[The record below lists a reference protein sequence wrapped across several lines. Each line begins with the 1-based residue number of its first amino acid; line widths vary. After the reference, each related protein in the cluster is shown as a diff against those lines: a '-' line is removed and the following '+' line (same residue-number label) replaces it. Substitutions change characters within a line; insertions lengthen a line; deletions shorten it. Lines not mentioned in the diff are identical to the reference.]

1 MEESDFAF
9 FENGQAAQICWH
21 QLEKRYGKAFRTCSD
36 SLFSAL
42 ASAADPDR
50 SLVYFARLA
59 EAYGPALF
67 TELEQYPRTL
77 ESLTTLFSASQFL
90 SEILLQNPASLAL
103 FHTRRALTER
113 KTIDRLQAEAEEA
126 MHASS
131 VYEEQMA
138 ALRRYQRNELLRVGA
153 SDLLDLY
160 DLRTVFSQ
168 LSRMA
173 IGLTRAALTLACE
186 QVGRTAEGFVVVAL
200 GKLGGYELNYSSD
213 IDLVFIA
220 RQDAEAYTP
229 LAEKL
234 IEILSRPTREG
245 FLYRVDTR
253 LRPWGRS
260 GPLVSTYAGYLRY
273 LDDHA
278 RLWEKQA
285 LLKFRPIAGDLPLG
299 EELRR
304 EVEERIHRVSAEQVR
319 REIFAMKQRTEEFLR
334 QKGREWGEVKLGIG
348 SIRDIE
354 FVVQALQMTNPHI
367 RTRVTLKAIARL
379 REEGLLSPAEAAVL
393 GEGYIFLRTVEH
405 YLQILDYR
413 QTCSLPSEAKAIA
426 LLARRL
432 GFEGQQAGEN
442 FVARYEQH
450 RGAIRAIFL
459 RKLGQESP
467 AEATPADHDQA
478 VDAHLARMH
487 TSYAESFLPEDI
499 QRHALL
505 AGQLNAERQA
515 IVEAI
520 PIEGGRWRVTIV
532 AYDYPGELSLICGLL
547 FVYGMNILD
556 GLVFTYEPPENNQ
569 QTVGQPG
576 SGYPEKKD
584 GKRKIVDVFTVKPV
598 RPCTP
603 ELWEQYQTDLINLL
617 HLMRTGQQREAR
629 GELAKRV
636 GAAFHTV
643 VGEHTPLLPVEIQI
657 DNETSPRYTVLRIDA
672 PDTMGFLYEFTN
684 ALAFY
689 HIYIARVFVR
699 SAGRRVEDILYVTDE
714 KGRKI
719 TDPQR
724 QRELRAAIVLIKHF
738 THLLPRSPN
747 PETALLH
754 FREFIFKLFQHPN
767 WPDDLASLER
777 PEVLSALARVLGVS
791 DFLWEDFLRMQYAEL
806 FPVVRDVEALQTAK
820 SRAQME
826 RELQESLSGAAA
838 SNMDWRAALN
848 AYKDRE
854 LFRIDMRHILG
865 LTAEFWDFAAELTEL
880 AEVVIQ
886 AALQGCQEELRSQY
900 GEPRREDGTVCP
912 LAVCALGKFGGRELG
927 FASDI
932 ELIVLYDGIGQTDGP
947 RKISSGEYFE
957 RLVEA
962 LLRTIQT
969 RQEGI
974 FHLDLQL
981 RPYGRH
987 GNLAVALDSFRRYYA
1002 PDGPAWA
1009 YERQALVK
1017 LRPILGDETL
1027 IRQVCEL
1034 RDRYVYAGGPFDVV
1048 SMRAMRERQMRHLV
1062 KGGTFNAKYSP
1073 GGLADLEYL
1082 VQGLQINHGSEHPEV
1097 RAPNTRQALDA
1108 LHAIGVLS
1116 EQDYTRLRKAHTFFR
1131 WLIDALR
1138 VVRGNASDVTLP
1150 PAETEAFAFLARR
1163 LRYGNDVARLQA
1175 DIQRYASD
1183 VQEISARLLG

>member
-1 MEESDFAF
+1 MNEQDFLF
-9 FENGQAAQICWH
+9 FADPVAAQARWRK
-21 QLEKRYGKAFRTCSD
+21 LESAYGEAFRSCAARLYAT
-36 SLFSAL
+36 LTA
-42 ASAADPDR
+42 AADPDR
-50 SLVYFARLA
+50 ALVYFARLA
-59 EAYGPALF
+59 EACGTSLF
-67 TELEQYPRTL
+67 SELEQHPRTL
-77 ESLTTLFSASQFL
+77 ESLITLFSASQFL
-90 SEILLQNPASLAL
+90 SEILLQNPATLSL
-103 FHTRRALTER
+103 FHTRRALAER

-126 MHASS
+126 MRA
-131 VYEEQMA
+131 VPTYAEKLD
-138 ALRRYQRNELLRVGA
+138 ALRRYQHHELLRVGA

-186 QVGRTAEGFVVVAL
+186 QVGQTAEGFVVVAL

-213 IDLVFIA
+213 IDLLFLA
-220 RQDAEAYTP
+220 RQNAEDYTC

-234 IEILSRPTREG
+234 IEILSLPTGEG

-260 GPLVSTYAGYLRY
+260 GPLVATRAGYLNY
-273 LDDHA
+273 LDEYA

-285 LLKFRPIAGDLPLG
+285 LLKFRPIAGDLPFG
-299 EELRR
+299 EDLRR
-304 EVEERIHRVSAEQVR
+304 EVEERIHRVSADQVR

-334 QKGREWGEVKLGIG
+334 QKGREWGEVKLGVG

-354 FVVQALQMTNPHI
+354 FVVQALQITHPHI
-367 RTRVTLKAIARL
+367 RTRVTLKAIPRL
-379 REEGLLSPAEAAVL
+379 REEGLLTPAEAAVL
-393 GEGYIFLRTVEH
+393 SEGYVFLRTIEH

-413 QTCSLPSEAKAIA
+413 QTYSLPSDPNAIA

-432 GFEGQQAGEN
+432 GFEGPQAGEN
-442 FVARYEQH
+442 FLARYEQH
-450 RGAIRAIFL
+450 RRAIRTIFL
-459 RKLGQESP
+459 RKLGQESATDILP
-467 AEATPADHDQA
+467 AEHGQV
-478 VDAHLARMH
+478 VDSHLARMD
-487 TSYAESFLPEDI
+487 TSYAEAFLLEDI
-499 QRHALL
+499 HRHALL
-505 AGQLNAERQA
+505 AAQLSAERQA

-556 GLVFTYEPPENNQ
+556 GLVFTYEPEEEQQESAGRHSAGRPERA
-569 QTVGQPG
+569 
-576 SGYPEKKD
+576 
-584 GKRKIVDVFTVKPV
+584 KRKIVDVFTVRPV
-598 RPCTP
+598 HPCSP
-603 ELWEQYQTDLINLL
+603 EVWEEYQRDLNHLL
-617 HLMRTGQQREAR
+617 HMMHTGRRREAR

-636 GAAFHTV
+636 GAV
-643 VGEHTPLLPVEIQI
+643 VQTIPGEEIPLLPIEIKI

-689 HIYIARVFVR
+689 HIYIARVVVR
-699 SAGRRVEDILYVTDE
+699 SVGRRVQDVLYVTDE
-714 KGRKI
+714 KGQKI

-724 QRELRAAIVLIKHF
+724 QRELRAAAALIKHF
-738 THLLPRSPN
+738 THLLPRCPN

-754 FREFIFKLFQHPN
+754 FREFIFQLFQRPN
-767 WPDDLASLER
+767 WTEELTSIER

-806 FPVVRDVEALQTAK
+806 FPVVRDVEALRTAK
-820 SRAQME
+820 SQAQLEAELRAAISKAQ
-826 RELQESLSGAAA
+826 A
-838 SNMDWRAALN
+838 SQADWRTALN
-848 AYKDRE
+848 TFKDRE

-865 LTAEFWDFAAELTEL
+865 LTAEFWDFAIELTEL
-880 AEVVIQ
+880 AEVVIGE
-886 AALQGCQEELRSQY
+886 ALQGCWAELRTQY
-900 GEPRREDGTVCP
+900 GEPRDGSGAVCP
-912 LAVCALGKFGGRELG
+912 LVVCALGKFGGRELG

-932 ELIVLYDGIGQTDGP
+932 ELIILYDGNGATDGP
-947 RKISSGEYFE
+947 KVIPSSEYFE
-957 RLVEA
+957 HLVES
-962 LLRTIQT
+962 LLKTIRT
-969 RQEGI
+969 RRDGI

-981 RPYGRH
+981 RPYGKH
-987 GNLAVALDSFRRYYA
+987 GSLAVSLEAFRRYYA

-1027 IRQVCEL
+1027 ARQICEL
-1034 RDRYVYAGGPFDVV
+1034 RDRYVYHSGPFDVV

-1062 KGGTFNAKYSP
+1062 SGGTFNAKYSP

-1082 VQGLQINHGSEHPEV
+1082 VQGLQINHGAEHPEV
-1097 RAPNTRQALDA
+1097 RTPNTRAALDA

-1116 EQDYTRLRKAHTFFR
+1116 DQDYTRLRKAHTFFR
-1131 WLIDALR
+1131 WLIDGLR

-1150 PAETEAFAFLARR
+1150 PVDSEAFAFLARR
-1163 LRYGNDVARLQA
+1163 LRYGNDLLRLQE
-1175 DIQRYASD
+1175 DIRRYAGD